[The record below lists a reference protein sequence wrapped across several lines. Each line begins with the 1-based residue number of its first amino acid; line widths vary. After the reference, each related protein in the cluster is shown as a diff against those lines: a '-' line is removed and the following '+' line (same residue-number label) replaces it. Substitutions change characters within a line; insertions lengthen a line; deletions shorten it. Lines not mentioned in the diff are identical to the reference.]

1 MEVASSQGFSQDA
14 LLNAAF
20 LWGSIFSGRT
30 YNEPHYL
37 SLVLENLPK
46 AYDARPINLLH
57 VLQTEILLANYYF
70 YYGKFVEA
78 RNHLSSAVSIVLT
91 YKMHKIR
98 SAHDYLSRTLEL
110 TSLDS
115 NFPYPADSVEE
126 GERIYAFWWVYIL
139 DKSWSAAL
147 NVESLLLEDG
157 SPSTRRLTVDST
169 MSASE
174 TSEASGSES
183 AAEPVKSPR
192 PLLEPG
198 NEVKATAVGSPTTE
212 TKDPDSDS
220 TIGAPVGNGVQTA
233 VPDSDIAVSL
243 RLP

>member
-1 MEVASSQGFSQDA
+1 MKHSKFILNRVEAFLTYSEDLGFFLNVHRFVNFLQVEVASSQGFSQDA

-46 AYDARPINLLH
+46 AYDARPISLLH

-157 SPSTRRLTVDST
+157 SPSTRIEVPWPL
-169 MSASE
+169 ASE
-174 TSEASGSES
+174 VLQSVGRLRPQQGRLLMGIVSTG
-183 AAEPVKSPR
+183 PV
-192 PLLEPG
+192 L
-198 NEVKATAVGSPTTE
+198 
-212 TKDPDSDS
+212 
-220 TIGAPVGNGVQTA
+220 
-233 VPDSDIAVSL
+233 
-243 RLP
+243 